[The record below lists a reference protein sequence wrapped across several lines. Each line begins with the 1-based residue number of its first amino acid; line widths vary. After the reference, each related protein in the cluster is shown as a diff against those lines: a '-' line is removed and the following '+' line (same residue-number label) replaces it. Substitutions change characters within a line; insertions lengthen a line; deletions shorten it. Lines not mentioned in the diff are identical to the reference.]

1 MARTGF
7 SEILNVSLRN
17 NKSGSIINS
26 FGTLIIETAEK
37 KLPYRIGRKR
47 CYGVVGN
54 YEYLRKTKSEPIKT
68 NRFAFLGGALVTIIE

>member
-7 SEILNVSLRN
+7 SEILNVSFR

-37 KLPYRIGRKR
+37 MPYRIDRKR
-47 CYGVVGN
+47 CNGVVGN

-68 NRFAFLGGALVTIIE
+68 NRFAFLGGELVT

>member
-7 SEILNVSLRN
+7 SEILNVSFRN

-37 KLPYRIGRKR
+37 KLPYLIGRKR

-54 YEYLRKTKSEPIKT
+54 YEYLRKTKKSEPIKT
-68 NRFAFLGGALVTIIE
+68 NRFAFLGAALVT